1 MRFSESFPSHGLQR
15 ALQFSVQPPS
25 LLVEH
30 RVKEACVRGEGE
42 FCVQEGCGTGRGG
55 LAQASWGVVE
65 PASFG
70 HFSSLQAGGKV
81 LHLKLLVTGWF

>member
-1 MRFSESFPSHGLQR
+1 M
-15 ALQFSVQPPS
+15 
-25 LLVEH
+25 
-30 RVKEACVRGEGE
+30 
-42 FCVQEGCGTGRGG
+42 QEGCGTGRGG

-81 LHLKLLVTGWF
+81 LHLKLPVTGWF